1 MEQNRNMEQGGT
13 AAAVPTEKKN
23 ENRKREV
30 SGKDAQIIRAF
41 LESVGI
47 YEADALRVS
56 IAIADGKVSADN
68 ISADDRL
75 ALNRYLN
82 SSTDNDR
89 LTADNV
95 QGHRLNRA
103 FGLLERV
110 SEFCDKQQLVTVN
123 RALLSIAV
131 NAEDINRA
139 VSSLDKR
146 PASVQPTQAN
156 TGNNGAG
163 KQPYAKGGKAFDLRS
178 YNLFFF
184 PSFKIGTIQSIARAA
199 VALFHLTHDYGKMKP
214 CRVQQKDKLVFPYR
228 FLHGFILFQKQK
240 YHTYKDKVL

>member
-13 AAAVPTEKKN
+13 AAAVLTEKKN

-30 SGKDAQIIRAF
+30 SGKDAQIIRTF

-89 LTADNV
+89 LTAC
-95 QGHRLNRA
+95 
-103 FGLLERV
+103 LLYT
-110 SEFCDKQQLVTVN
+110 S
-123 RALLSIAV
+123 
-131 NAEDINRA
+131 
-139 VSSLDKR
+139 
-146 PASVQPTQAN
+146 
-156 TGNNGAG
+156 
-163 KQPYAKGGKAFDLRS
+163 
-178 YNLFFF
+178 
-184 PSFKIGTIQSIARAA
+184 PSPRDCS
-199 VALFHLTHDYGKMKP
+199 
-214 CRVQQKDKLVFPYR
+214 
-228 FLHGFILFQKQK
+228 
-240 YHTYKDKVL
+240 